1 MPWYLFWFGMAVF
14 LHETDHH
21 AVGQLKALTVVGFLY
36 AFGLICNW
44 PYFSTG
50 PLIDFVSH
58 FKTGWFTL
66 VGLAVMLLSTTAVY
80 FIWKKEFERRERK
93 TQLVR
98 EAEARGEL
106 VI

>member
-1 MPWYLFWFGMAVF
+1 
-14 LHETDHH
+14 
-21 AVGQLKALTVVGFLY
+21 
-36 AFGLICNW
+36 
-44 PYFSTG
+44 
-50 PLIDFVSH
+50 
-58 FKTGWFTL
+58 
-66 VGLAVMLLSTTAVY
+66 MLLSTTAVY